1 MGSPPNSI
9 LSSNYKK
16 HIPDLYNLVVLKDKI
31 SEFLWY
37 MFSGYL
43 VIQNSNSY
51 VMSIRCSR
59 SPDELEA
66 KLNNAMENPK
76 KKKKK
81 QKWTLGY

>member
-1 MGSPPNSI
+1 
-9 LSSNYKK
+9 
-16 HIPDLYNLVVLKDKI
+16 
-31 SEFLWY
+31 